1 MWSKGCQLQIGH
13 FRQLRT
19 GEPQRSHV
27 FMRGVGSV
35 LQRGLAS
42 RTLALSS
49 DLPLLS
55 PSFFMASTTKTALEC
70 NSSAIL
76 QAQQHK

>member
-1 MWSKGCQLQIGH
+1 MGPKGCQLQTGH
-13 FRQLRT
+13 FRQFRT

-27 FMRGVGSV
+27 LLRGVSSV
-35 LQRGLAS
+35 LQRCLAN
-42 RTLALSS
+42 RTLALSN

-55 PSFFMASTTKTALEC
+55 PSFCMASTTKTALEC

-76 QAQQHK
+76 QEQQHK

>member
-19 GEPQRSHV
+19 SEPQRPHV
-27 FMRGVGSV
+27 FMRGVGNV

-70 NSSAIL
+70 NSSANL
-76 QAQQHK
+76 QEQQHE

>member
-1 MWSKGCQLQIGH
+1 MGSKGCQLQTGH

-27 FMRGVGSV
+27 LLRGVSSV

-42 RTLALSS
+42 RTAALSN
-49 DLPLLS
+49 DLPLLF
-55 PSFFMASTTKTALEC
+55 PSAFMALATKTAPEC
-70 NSSAIL
+70 NSNAHL
-76 QAQQHK
+76 QQQQHI

>member
-1 MWSKGCQLQIGH
+1 MKSKGCHLQIGH
-13 FRQLRT
+13 FRQLRA

-27 FMRGVGSV
+27 FMRGVGNV

-42 RTLALSS
+42 RTLTLSS

-70 NSSAIL
+70 NSSANL
-76 QAQQHK
+76 QEQHHK